1 MTQEESNMMYE
12 GEELEMADI
21 FSDAA
26 NLFLTAALFQPVL
39 PLAMPIAFA
48 GFLITYWLNKYKLLY
63 RVKRPDEMSDLLPM
77 FFANLVPMIAFIW
90 ALSMALFYNNEIKTF
105 IKDDPDFDNLIPIW
119 ITLGFAFLFNIV
131 PIRTMISK
139 SFDTTK
145 YTGIGARYYDQL
157 VMNFRSDYIRENPVT
172 KKFGLINF
180 LFNLT
185 KDVDDTKKGAGGK
198 KPNFQQL
205 VAINNF
211 INSAAVKDSTSDATK
226 KLVQNAVES
235 GSVPAEALNNQAA
248 GHAEQ
253 LERLKEQ
260 NERKKQKIRELKEL
274 KR

>member
-1 MTQEESNMMYE
+1 MMYE
-12 GEELEMADI
+12 GDVLDMADI
-21 FSDAA
+21 FSEAA

-39 PLAMPIAFA
+39 PLALPIAFA
-48 GFLITYWLNKYKLLY
+48 GFLITYWVNKYKLLY

-77 FFANLVPMIAFIW
+77 FFANLVPMIALLW
-90 ALSMALFYNNEIKTF
+90 ALSMALFYNKGLKTYMN
-105 IKDDPDFDNLIPIW
+105 DDPDNDDYQIPIW

-131 PIRTMISK
+131 PISAMINK

-157 VMNFRSDYIRENPVT
+157 VMSFRSDYIRENPVT
-172 KKFGLINF
+172 KKLGLINF

-185 KDVDDTKKGAGGK
+185 KDVDETKKGAGGK

-260 NERKKQKIRELKEL
+260 NERKKKKIRKLKEL
-274 KR
+274 RR

>member
-1 MTQEESNMMYE
+1 MMYE

-26 NLFLTAALFQPVL
+26 NLFFTAALFQPVL
-39 PLAMPIAFA
+39 PLAIPIAFA

-90 ALSMALFYNNEIKTF
+90 ALSMALFYNKGIKSY

-226 KLVQNAVES
+226 KLVKNAVES

-274 KR
+274 KK